1 MMATMVLAM
10 ALAGPDGLS
19 LGELE
24 SRPIPELW
32 AHVEGLRAL
41 RERDMV
47 KHGIE
52 GEANGFAQARA
63 ERVLIR
69 RIGLRPYPLGGG
81 RYLIHVP
88 EAGRGHV
95 GVIDVSEDE

>member
-1 MMATMVLAM
+1 MIAAILISILPGM
-10 ALAGPDGLS
+10 LS
-19 LGELE
+19 SPSIGELE

-41 RERDMV
+41 RDRDMV

-52 GEANGFAQARA
+52 GEANGFARARA
-63 ERVLIR
+63 ERVLIGR
-69 RIGLRPYPLGGG
+69 LGLRPYPLGGG